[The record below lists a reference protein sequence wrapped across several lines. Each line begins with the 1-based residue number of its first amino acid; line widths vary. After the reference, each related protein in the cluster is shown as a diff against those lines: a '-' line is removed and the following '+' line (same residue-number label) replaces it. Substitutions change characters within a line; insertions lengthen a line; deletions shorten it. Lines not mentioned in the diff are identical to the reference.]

1 MARGDRLEVEHRIIG
16 STVTYQHHGIDL
28 GDGTVIH
35 ARPHDFRN
43 PFGGGRVVRTSRA
56 EFAQAAAVKVRNEP
70 PAIYSPDDVAERA
83 LAHVGREGYDLVV
96 DNCEHF
102 ATWCATGRRASRQV
116 DIVMAR
122 MAAAVS
128 RTTAA
133 FSARAAVGV
142 TERVAFRTVL
152 GSTVRVGLRT
162 MVPAAL
168 VGEAAA
174 LAAEWRAHQ
183 KGASAD
189 ASRRAG
195 ETAGLAASAVTFA
208 VAGVAAGPAGMLA
221 GAVAGATMWLGGSA
235 AAAAAGAATRQAAK
249 RLVRDEGRARPGH
262 SGH

>member
-1 MARGDRLEVEHRIIG
+1 MARGDRIEVEHGIVG
-16 STVTYQHHGIDL
+16 STVTYLHHGVDI
-28 GDGTVIH
+28 GDGTVVH
-35 ARPHDFRN
+35 ARPDDFRN
-43 PFGGGRVVRTSRA
+43 PLGGGRVVRTSLADFA
-56 EFAQAAAVKVRNEP
+56 EGRPCRVCNEP
-70 PAIYSPDDVAERA
+70 PAVFPPDEIAERA

-96 DNCEHF
+96 DNCEHL

-133 FSARAAVGV
+133 VSARVAV
-142 TERVAFRTVL
+142 RTVL

-174 LAAEWRAHQ
+174 LAVEWRAHQ
-183 KGASAD
+183 SGASERE
-189 ASRRAG
+189 SRRAG
-195 ETAGLAASAVTFA
+195 ETAGLAASAVAFA
-208 VAGVAAGPAGMLA
+208 VAGAAAGPAGMLA

-235 AAAAAGAATRQAAK
+235 VASAATAESTSTKK
-249 RLVRDEGRARPGH
+249 RLFRG
-262 SGH
+262 